1 MNKFQINTLKEN
13 GIERW
18 YKMDIKNQLRRDYPS
33 REISGHVFIVVFL
46 ELAKWFILYMYQR
59 IYCSR
64 AISKSKKFFK
74 QKSSF
79 NIVVF
84 GNGPSVNKIEKE
96 DILEFQKRGN
106 KIICINNFYKSAEM
120 KTIVPNFYLL
130 SDPAHRPGEVESK
143 SIWEYLEEKNEE
155 VIVIIPINWY
165 RYAEKNISWYEKIVY
180 FNDNSLENLSKNINP
195 LKSRGYVSMT
205 AYKALSVALSITTKK
220 VAFIGL
226 DNNYFKYI
234 KIDKFNKL
242 WINTGNHFY
251 DNESQYVYSSNH
263 FPMGYS
269 QFIKN
274 LYLQVRS
281 LGNFPKDR
289 IYNLDKDSLTD
300 NFEKIELE
308 EFV

>member
-1 MNKFQINTLKEN
+1 M
-13 GIERW
+13 
-18 YKMDIKNQLRRDYPS
+18 YP
-33 REISGHVFIVVFL
+33 EVTNDKL
-46 ELAKWFILYMYQR
+46 LL
-59 IYCSR
+59 
-64 AISKSKKFFK
+64 
-74 QKSSF
+74 
-79 NIVVF
+79 
-84 GNGPSVNKIEKE
+84 
-96 DILEFQKRGN
+96 D
-106 KIICINNFYKSAEM
+106 
-120 KTIVPNFYLL
+120 TIVCTEGFWFDL
-130 SDPAHRPGEVESK
+130 
-143 SIWEYLEEKNEE
+143 E
-155 VIVIIPINWY
+155 VIKAAVEVPEPASGWAVI
-165 RYAEKNISWYEKIVY
+165 
-180 FNDNSLENLSKNINP
+180 
-195 LKSRGYVSMT
+195 M
-205 AYKALSVALSITTKK
+205 YKALSVALSITTKK